1 MVYGARI
8 RKIRLQAGLTQQQ
21 LAERMEVSQNH
32 ISQIETGKRRL
43 DADSLPEFARALGC
57 RTEDLVADHLGQQD
71 HYLRVARSFSPEEWY
86 EVPLLDPSAV
96 VCAGDG
102 NGGMH
107 GIILESSQTISV
119 PREWLGLIS
128 IDTDKQP
135 FALRVEGESMAE
147 AGISDGVEVI
157 VNPAEEVRE
166 GDVALVCFGPRGD
179 WSIKWT
185 HFHRDGSIELRASS
199 AKYPT
204 KTFLKEDVEAGFIRI
219 IGRVMRFTGTPKR
232 NA

>member
-1 MVYGARI
+1 MNIGSNI
-8 RKIRLQAGLTQQQ
+8 RKLRLSVGITQKQ
-21 LAERMEVSQNH
+21 LAEKIGVSQTH
-32 ISQIETGKRRL
+32 MSQMEKGNRRV
-43 DADSLPEFARALGC
+43 DADWLPKIAVALGC
-57 RTEDLVADHLGQQD
+57 RTEDLVADHSGQQD
-71 HYLRVARSFSPEEWY
+71 NYLRVARSFSPEEWY

-166 GDVALVCFGPRGD
+166 GDVALVCFGTRGD